1 MDDPPLQMK
10 EVHGKRNN
18 VLLGNAIFYRNWNV
32 HLLFIVGLKWCL
44 KLTYQKENN
53 NNN

>member
-1 MDDPPLQMK
+1 MY
-10 EVHGKRNN
+10 N
-18 VLLGNAIFYRNWNV
+18 LGMLCVRTWNV

-53 NNN
+53 NN